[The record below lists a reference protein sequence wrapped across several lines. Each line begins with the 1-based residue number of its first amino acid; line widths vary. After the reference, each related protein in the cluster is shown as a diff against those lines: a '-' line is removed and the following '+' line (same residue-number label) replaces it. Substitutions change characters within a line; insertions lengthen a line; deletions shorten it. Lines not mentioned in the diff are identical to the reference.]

1 MNNGRVNA
9 ADEIV
14 IAGAGPSGLVAAT
27 LLAKAGRR
35 VVVHEKNATVGAR
48 FIGDYQ
54 VIEDASDPAEDVPG
68 MFARLGLTPPPWR
81 PALAA
86 SFFDSKLRRTEISSV
101 LPYGWFVTR
110 GPGEGTLDTTLLAGA
125 LAAGVDVRFRSRL
138 ELSQASLVATGPQT
152 PDGLA
157 RETTFDTDATDRV
170 WVLFDAERAPGGY
183 AYLFTLGGRGTF
195 GCAIVHDLKGID
207 RYFEESLKRLLEVA
221 SVPMEGRRDAY
232 SFMNFALKREATRD
246 GRDAVGESGAFQD
259 YLFGLGMRY
268 AILSGSL
275 AAKATIEGTSF
286 QELQRARFAKM
297 QGVSLVNRFLYE
309 AGGNLGLQMFMRQAK
324 GRDFR
329 KFLAAWYRPSFPR
342 TALVPL
348 VARLWKNPGR
358 CAHRLGEHWCR
369 VREKEIRTPELGVIA
384 PKA

>member
-1 MNNGRVNA
+1 VVRR
-9 ADEIV
+9 
-14 IAGAGPSGLVAAT
+14 
-27 LLAKAGRR
+27 AGR
-35 VVVHEKNATVGAR
+35 
-48 FIGDYQ
+48 
-54 VIEDASDPAEDVPG
+54 AS
-68 MFARLGLTPPPWR
+68 
-81 PALAA
+81 
-86 SFFDSKLRRTEISSV
+86 
-101 LPYGWFVTR
+101 
-110 GPGEGTLDTTLLAGA
+110 TLDTTLLAGA

-170 WVLFDAERAPGGY
+170 WVLYDAERAPGGY

-207 RYFEESLKRLLEVA
+207 RYFEESLKRLLEVE

-309 AGGNLGLQMFMRQAK
+309 AGGNFGLQLFMRQAK

-358 CAHRLGEHWCR
+358 CARTASASTGAACG
-369 VREKEIRTPELGVIA
+369 REGDPHSGAGRDRAEG
-384 PKA
+384 